1 MVSDPEWK
9 KRVDERFLQEK
20 GQGEEKKYLPKL
32 SFHNDQI
39 QESKSKQRFFKNIV
53 EKKNKYKIFY
63 SLLR

>member
-1 MVSDPEWK
+1 MDLDPEWK
-9 KRVDERFLQEK
+9 KRVGEK
-20 GQGEEKKYLPKL
+20 LLREEGQKEEKKYLPKL

-39 QESKSKQRFFKNIV
+39 QESKSKQRFFKNIE

>member
-1 MVSDPEWK
+1 MDSGLEWK
-9 KRVDERFLQEK
+9 KRVVEKQLQEEE
-20 GQGEEKKYLPKL
+20 QRVEKKYLPKL

-39 QESKSKQRFFKNIV
+39 QESKSKQRFFKNIE